1 MAQSADSTC
10 LCEICIGGPG
20 DYYCQQCDQLFCGN
34 CKSSHLRTKISKKHT
49 FFSGKNINKEEK
61 RLCIEH
67 EERFS
72 FYCHDCET
80 PVCSS
85 CSVHTHQGHLLTDLT
100 KSAVKLKLELVKIIE
115 STITT
120 STSCIGKIE
129 EDTKTYHQKTKT
141 VNKTITEEGNYY
153 KELIDKKVHSFV
165 KLVQDETQKALGS
178 MSTATKV
185 YLDIL
190 ENCQQWQKNITEME
204 TKSDV
209 LLVKKLKHL
218 KTDVDQTVLK
228 QSLDTP
234 RPSVSYTNKKLSDTD
249 IDNLFGDLT
258 FQ

>member
-20 DYYCQQCDQLFCGN
+20 EYYCQQCDQLFCGN
-34 CKSSHLRTKISKKHT
+34 CKLSHLRAKISKNHT
-49 FFSGKNINKEEK
+49 FFSGQNINKEEK

-67 EERFS
+67 EERFL
-72 FYCHDCET
+72 FYCHDCDT

-85 CSVHTHQGHLLTDLT
+85 CSVQTHKGHLMNDLT
-100 KSAVKLKLELVKIIE
+100 KSAVKLKFELIKIIE

-120 STSCIGKIE
+120 STSCIGTIE
-129 EDTKTYHQKTKT
+129 EDTKTYHQKTKA

-153 KELIDKKVHSFV
+153 KEFIDKKVHSFV

-185 YLDIL
+185 YLEIL

-209 LLVKKLKHL
+209 LLYKKLKHL
-218 KTDVDQTVLK
+218 KTDVDQIVSK

-234 RPSVSYTNKKLSDTD
+234 RPSVSYTNKILSDTD
-249 IDNLFGDLT
+249 IDNLFGELT